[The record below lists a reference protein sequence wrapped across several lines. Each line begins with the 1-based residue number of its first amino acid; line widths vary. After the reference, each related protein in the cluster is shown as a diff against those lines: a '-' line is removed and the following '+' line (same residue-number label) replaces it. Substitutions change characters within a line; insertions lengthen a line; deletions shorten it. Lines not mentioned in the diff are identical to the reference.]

1 MSLGLVWAQSVDGV
15 IGVDGVLPWHLPED
29 LAHFR
34 RVTDGALV
42 LMGRRTWDSLP
53 ERFRPLPG
61 RVNVVLSRR
70 PGLELGGAVVVPD
83 VEAALELVAAAARE
97 GRPAWGIGG
106 GEVYAALA
114 PHADHAE
121 VTVVDVTLGAGT
133 RAPDL
138 GADWRRVAPEP
149 AEPADGWAVSAGGLR
164 YRFERWERASAPSEP
179 ARPGAVAGRTEPGP
193 VGAAE

>member
-1 MSLGLVWAQSVDGV
+1 VSGLGLVWARSTDGV
-15 IGVDGVLPWHLPED
+15 IGVDGTLPWHLPED

-42 LMGRRTWDSLP
+42 VMGRRTWASLP

-61 RVNVVLSRR
+61 RVNVVLSRS
-70 PGLELGGAVVVPD
+70 PGLELAGATVVAD
-83 VEAALELVAAAARE
+83 VEAALGLVAAAARE

-121 VTVVDVTLGAGT
+121 VTVVDVELGAGT
-133 RAPDL
+133 RGPEL
-138 GADWRRVAPEP
+138 GADWRCVAAEP
-149 AEPADGWAVSAGGLR
+149 AEPVDGWAVAAGGLR
-164 YRFERWERASAPSEP
+164 YRFERWER
-179 ARPGAVAGRTEPGP
+179 GAGADRDGRAAGRTTPGSTAP
-193 VGAAE
+193 AE

>member
-1 MSLGLVWAQSVDGV
+1 MSGLGLVWAQSTDGV
-15 IGVDGVLPWHLPED
+15 IGVDGALPWHLPED

-42 LMGRRTWDSLP
+42 VMGRRTWDSLAD
-53 ERFRPLPG
+53 RFRPLPG

-70 PGLELGGAVVVPD
+70 PGLELAGAVVVPD
-83 VEAALELVAAAARE
+83 VEAALGLVAAAARE
-97 GRPAWGIGG
+97 GRPVWGIGG

-121 VTVVDVTLGAGT
+121 VTVVDVELGAGT

-138 GADWRRVAPEP
+138 GEDWRRTA
-149 AEPADGWAVSAGGLR
+149 AEPADGWTLAAGGLR
-164 YRFERWERASAPSEP
+164 YRFERWERAQVTGDP
-179 ARPGAVAGRTEPGP
+179 ARPGRAARRTDPGS
-193 VGAAE
+193 AAPAE